1 MSYTAEQ
8 LSRLASLAGAWLE
21 VPLPDRATWRAA
33 TLGRNP
39 DLATALEA
47 MMNMD
52 SEAATSSPELTTL
65 GTCSALAVGLGGAD
79 PDAGTHTR
87 LGDVVGPFRLERLL
101 GQGGMGT
108 VWLADQVDGRV
119 RRKVALKLLKPG
131 HTHPGWKIRF
141 DRERDILAGLDHP
154 GIARLLEAGNT
165 ADGQPFL
172 AMQYVAGE
180 PLVRYAHR
188 HRLGVAQRVRLVIE
202 LLAAVQHAHALLVV
216 HRDLKP
222 GNILVD
228 EAGRVVLLDFG
239 IAKIVAAG
247 EAGGPEQQALTEL
260 AGSALT
266 LDYASPEQVA
276 GKAVGIGTDIYS
288 LGVVLYELLCGQR
301 PYRLKRSTRAAL
313 EEAVL
318 EQDIAPPSGRVRAE
332 YAAALGVPQRVQTR
346 QLRGDLDAIV
356 LKALRRNVD
365 ERYPTAQAFASDLE
379 HWLRQEP
386 VSAQP
391 DSRGYRLRR
400 LVARHWQ
407 PLLAASV
414 AACGLLAATG
424 IALWQAHEARLASAQ
439 AQAAAKDAQA
449 ITSFMMGIF
458 GANIDSRQNLQSARL
473 RTAEQL
479 LEDTAQRI
487 DRDLADAPA
496 RRIELLWRVGAIF
509 YQMRLTD
516 RAVQMMGQAA
526 KLARQH
532 FGPGS
537 REAWLYLARWVN
549 ASVNEDRREQV
560 GEAIEELAGQVDA
573 FESSDDLDLQRTAL
587 IIRMGQLRKDFI
599 LASDRLLPLAERTEA
614 LWKRLPDWEGLE
626 ASPAHMLGVIYLQ
639 TLRLGKAGEM
649 FELSRRKHERT
660 NDLPNLPSLPGWWGR
675 LAELRG
681 DYVGAERWM
690 RMGLR
695 FERIK
700 DAGTALVDDWCLLRL
715 GAFLVDTGRPREALA
730 LALSGGPDARPAARD
745 ALQQSMRT
753 MWLHSMA
760 LSRMG
765 RLHEADRFNRLLD
778 SRAHGS
784 LPLYRVHTDLEA
796 GRFDAVIRQLDP
808 IDLELKDGAHGGL
821 ARMAAEY
828 RARALLGLGRVV
840 EARQSLAKSRAMML
854 PPGIGVLEE
863 VRWTWMEAGV
873 AIAEGRA
880 AEAAELSRRWLQR
893 LQADDV
899 KPYAT
904 EWVARLAARLGE
916 AELAQAGSGGLNPV
930 HLKAAREALLTARG
944 AYLEI
949 VDPAKSLPL
958 ASVLETLA
966 QAEKMAGS
974 HQQHQRLLV
983 QAAAIRANAP

>member
-1 MSYTAEQ
+1 
-8 LSRLASLAGAWLE
+8 
-21 VPLPDRATWRAA
+21 
-33 TLGRNP
+33 
-39 DLATALEA
+39 
-47 MMNMD
+47 MNMD
-52 SEAATSSPELTTL
+52 REAATSRPELTTL
-65 GTCSALAVGLGGAD
+65 GTHSALVMGLGDAD

-87 LGDVVGPFRLERLL
+87 PGDVVGPFRLERLL

-119 RRKVALKLLKPG
+119 RRMVALKLLKPG

-141 DRERDILAGLDHP
+141 ERERDILAGLDHP
-154 GIARLLEAGNT
+154 GIARLLEAGST

-239 IAKIVAAG
+239 IAKIVAAS

-318 EQDIAPPSGRVRAE
+318 EQDIAPPSGRLRAE
-332 YAAALGVPQRVQTR
+332 DAATLGVPLRVLTR

-365 ERYPTAQAFASDLE
+365 ERYPTAQAFAADLE

-424 IALWQAHEARLASAQ
+424 IALWQAHEARLATAQ
-439 AQAAAKDAQA
+439 AQADAKQA
-449 ITSFMMGIF
+449 EAVTTFMMGVF
-458 GANIDSRQNLQSARL
+458 GANADASGNLQSARL

-479 LEDTAQRI
+479 LEVAAQRLDQDLAKVPAQRI
-487 DRDLADAPA
+487 DVLSQ
-496 RRIELLWRVGAIF
+496 IGGVLF
-509 YQMRLTD
+509 QMRLTD
-516 RAVQMMGQAA
+516 RALQLMGQAA
-526 KLARQH
+526 QLAQQH
-532 FGPGS
+532 YGPNS
-537 REAWLYLARWVN
+537 PKTLFHQARWVTAAAN
-549 ASVNEDRREQV
+549 DDKTEQV
-560 GEAIEELAGQVDA
+560 ADVIQQLAGQVEA
-573 FESSDDLDLQRTAL
+573 FEASGQVELQRTAL
-587 IIRMGQLRKDFI
+587 IIRHVQLRKEFA
-599 LASDRLLPLAERTEA
+599 LSSDRLLPLAERTEA
-614 LWKRLPDWEGLE
+614 LWKRLPDWQDMEPTPSVILGVVYLE
-626 ASPAHMLGVIYLQ
+626 A
-639 TLRLGKAGEM
+639 LRLDKAGEM
-649 FELSRRKHERT
+649 FELSRQKAQRQPAY
-660 NDLPNLPSLPGWWGR
+660 LPNNPSWPGWYGR
-675 LAELRG
+675 LAERQG
-681 DYVGAERWM
+681 DYAGAERWM
-690 RMGLR
+690 RMCLR
-695 FERIK
+695 LERVK
-700 DAGTALVDDWCLLRL
+700 DAGTALVDDFCLLRL
-715 GAFLVDTGRPREALA
+715 GAFLVETGRPKEALA
-730 LALSGGPDARPAARD
+730 LALSGGPDAGPAARD
-745 ALQQSMRT
+745 ALQQQART

-760 LSRMG
+760 LTRMG
-765 RLHEADRFNRLLD
+765 RLQEADRFNRLLD
-778 SRAHGS
+778 AKNKYV
-784 LPLYRVHTDLEA
+784 PLYRVHTDLEA
-796 GRFDAVIRQLDP
+796 GRLEAVTRQLDD
-808 IDLELKDGAHGGL
+808 IDPLLKDGAHGGF
-821 ARMAAEY
+821 ARLAAEY
-828 RARALLGLGRVV
+828 RARALLGMGRLA
-840 EARQSLAKSRAMML
+840 EARQSLAKSRAMLL
-854 PPGIGVLEE
+854 PLGIGVLEE
-863 VRWTWMEAGV
+863 VRWAWMEAGL
-873 AIAEGRA
+873 ALAEGRA

-893 LQADDV
+893 LKADDL

-916 AELAQAGSGGLNPV
+916 AELVLAGSGGPSSV
-930 HLKAAREALLTARG
+930 HLKAAREALVTARG

-949 VDPAKSLPL
+949 VDPARSLPL
-958 ASVLETLA
+958 AAVLDALA

-974 HQQHQRLLV
+974 HQLQQRLLA
-983 QAAAIRANAP
+983 QATAIRAKAP